1 MVNPIYKWRDIEVW
15 DFIRDRGMKYNPLY
29 DKGWSRVGCVGC
41 PMATN
46 QLWEFEK
53 YPKYKQMYIKAFERM
68 VAKRKADGKINKTES
83 KWVNGESVFKWW
95 TKDYGEIDGQMSLF
109 DEEGKHDRT

>member
-1 MVNPIYKWRDIEVW
+1 ME
-15 DFIRDRGMKYNPLY
+15 YNPLY

-53 YPKYKQMYIKAFERM
+53 YPKYKRMYIKAFERM
-68 VAKRKADGKINKTES
+68 LAKRKADGKTNPNENAWINGDT
-83 KWVNGESVFKWW
+83 VFKWW

-109 DEEGKHDRT
+109 DEEE